1 MLCLV
6 IHIIIMDDFLY
17 RGRRGRIF
25 VPYTS
30 NTNIFKARSLINFVI
45 QSVPTLFPIKSDP
58 KYANLCK
65 KRSKES

>member
-6 IHIIIMDDFLY
+6 IQIIIMDDFLN

-30 NTNIFKARSLINFVI
+30 KNTNIFKAQSLINFVI

-58 KYANLCK
+58 KYANL
-65 KRSKES
+65 